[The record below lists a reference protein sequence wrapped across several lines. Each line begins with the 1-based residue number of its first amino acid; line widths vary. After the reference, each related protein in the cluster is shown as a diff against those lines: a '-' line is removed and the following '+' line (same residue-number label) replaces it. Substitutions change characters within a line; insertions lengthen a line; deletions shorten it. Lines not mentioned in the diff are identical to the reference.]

1 MFVNEGGYYYKSSG
15 TGIGVAVSS
24 HYKLED
30 GFIFHDE
37 D

>member
-15 TGIGVAVSS
+15 TGIGVAITSKF
-24 HYKLED
+24 KLSD
-30 GFIFHDE
+30 GTVQTD